1 MPDTP
6 RVIGTGIA
14 GPALQAT
21 LFGPELASSRHV
33 GGNRLRAAQ
42 ADFPRMRRPPLFL
55 LISPQGGR
63 ARRGAE
69 TNS

>member
-1 MPDTP
+1 MPETP

-21 LFGPELASSRHV
+21 LFGPELASSPC
-33 GGNRLRAAQ
+33 GGNGLRAAQ

-55 LISPQGGR
+55 L
-63 ARRGAE
+63 
-69 TNS
+69 